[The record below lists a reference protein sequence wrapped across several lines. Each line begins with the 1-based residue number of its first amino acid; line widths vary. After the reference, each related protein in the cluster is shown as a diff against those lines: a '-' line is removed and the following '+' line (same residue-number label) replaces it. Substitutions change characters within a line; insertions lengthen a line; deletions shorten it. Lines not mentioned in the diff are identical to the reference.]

1 MEKKEEKMMEKY
13 WKKSDNERNH
23 WKGEKR
29 RQWAE
34 EEQENTEDK
43 KEKKFK
49 GKMTGSLS
57 KDSRDFYFDKPLDK
71 WERVWLFFKI
81 YLRAPRL
88 FAF

>member
-1 MEKKEEKMMEKY
+1 MKGIIGRERRGGSELKMSRK
-13 WKKSDNERNH
+13 
-23 WKGEKR
+23 
-29 RQWAE
+29 
-34 EEQENTEDK
+34 TEDK